1 MANWEKIKFFY
12 DTMLGDSGST
22 LSATGTLSGTDVTN
36 IYNMLEV
43 NRWEAADNLS
53 PQYITWSGN
62 IILNNDFESW
72 TSGVPDFWALT
83 GAGAAVVS
91 EAAIIKKGL
100 LSAKLTRAGA
110 DCQLDQSILSFRDL
124 RTKPFTIGV
133 WVLSATA
140 SQARVAVFDGIT
152 TSYSSYHSGGAGW
165 EFLSLS
171 HLVSERAVEL
181 VVSLQV
187 VGADGAVF
195 FDAVSG
201 GLQKSAD
208 YLAFIGHDFYGS
220 GGALTLEGSDDDFIG
235 DIHGLLTIFPSSNN
249 AIVAEARLLANPDFD
264 VWDNGDMSAPT
275 GWNIGGGPSA
285 AIAKES
291 LKAFKGLYSA
301 RLSNALNE
309 DAWLEADA
317 AGNPMDLLSLSAKTL
332 SFGCYV
338 NTSVPGRVTLRIYDD
353 DGTGSQFTESVAH
366 PGDGSWQ
373 FISVTRPLR
382 PGLKGLG
389 LRCCLSTGA
398 ATSLYLDG
406 AVLRA
411 DASVRGGELSD
422 YAAPGAVSKRHWRL
436 KMTGHSS
443 VPYMNICIWG
453 SKTILDYA
461 TTSFDPY
468 GELVQ
473 ANINISDSGRV
484 MGVHRKF
491 TERTMSLAFRG
502 ADAVLY
508 EKVRRWWKVTG
519 LKNFFVAWER
529 GNNPDDIFLMFPD
542 KRFANPIKKGGLFRD
557 INIKLKGRKE

>member
-12 DTMLGDSGST
+12 DTMLGEAGST
-22 LSATGTLSGTDVTN
+22 LTATGTLVGTDVKN

-43 NRWEAADNLS
+43 NRWEAADNSS

-62 IILNNDFESW
+62 ILLNNDFESW

-83 GAGAAVVS
+83 GAGAAVAS
-91 EAAIIKKGL
+91 ESVVIKKGL
-100 LSAKLTRAGA
+100 LSARLTRAGA
-110 DCQLDQSILSFRDL
+110 DCQLDQSILSFREL
-124 RTKPFTIGV
+124 RAKSFTLGA
-133 WVLSATA
+133 WVLAA
-140 SQARVAVFDGIT
+140 GPSQARISLSDGIT
-152 TSYSSYHSGGAGW
+152 TTYSPYHSGGGGW

-171 HLVSERAVEL
+171 HLVSERAVNL

-187 VGADGAVF
+187 VGVDGAVF

-201 GLQKSAD
+201 GLKKSAD
-208 YLAFIGHDFYGS
+208 YLAVIGHDFYGS

-235 DIHGLLTIFPSSNN
+235 DIHGLVTILPSSNS

-264 VWDNGDMSAPT
+264 VWDNGDLSAPT
-275 GWNIGGGPSA
+275 GWTIGGGPSA
-285 AIAKES
+285 VIAKEG
-291 LKAFKGLYSA
+291 LTAFKGLYSA

-309 DAWLEADA
+309 DAWLEAEA
-317 AGNPMDLLSLSAKTL
+317 AGNPMDLPSLSASTL
-332 SFGCYV
+332 SFGCYI
-338 NTSVPGRVTLRIYDD
+338 NTAVSGRVTLRIYDD
-353 DGTGSQFTESVAH
+353 DGTGAQFTESAAH

-382 PGLKGLG
+382 QGLKSLS
-389 LRCCLSTGA
+389 LRCYLSTGA
-398 ATSLYLDG
+398 SAVVYLDG
-406 AVLRA
+406 AVVKA
-411 DASVRGGELSD
+411 DASVQGGELSD

-436 KMTGHSS
+436 KMTGHSNA
-443 VPYMNICIWG
+443 PYMNICIWG

-468 GELVQ
+468 GESVQ
-473 ANINISDSGRV
+473 ANINISNSGRV
-484 MGVHRKF
+484 MGVHTKY
-491 TERTMSLAFRG
+491 TERSMSLAFRG
-502 ADAVLY
+502 ADTILY
-508 EKVRRWWKVTG
+508 EKVRGWWEGSG

-542 KRFANPIKKGGLFRD
+542 KRFANPIKNGGFFRD